1 VTSDYEPTDY
11 EPTDTMTPA
20 PFTSAPASRES
31 RLGQHLRHELV
42 QPDLMTQRRLG
53 QAKSS
58 DIDVLLTT
66 EGTYPFVTGGVSTW
80 AHQLISG
87 LSEKRFV
94 VYAVVANTNMAV
106 CYESPPN
113 LVDVVHMPMWGTE
126 DNAEFNPRPGWV
138 TRHLRRPGKLFDTS
152 FLPAYRQLVVAFAL
166 GEGGPDDLVAALCA
180 LSEYAEHFSLRL
192 ALRDGRTW
200 RLFRDTLA
208 AHPLYRRLSTYEA
221 IDLARSVYRYLTPLD
236 YPADLPQVVHAS
248 AAAFC
253 AIPAVVLRERWGVPF
268 LLTEHG
274 VYYRER
280 LLTLGRHNSSSPY
293 RVFLSNFYAAVVAMA
308 YSRADLVS
316 PVARFNASW
325 EIRLGVDEAKIHP
338 MPNGVDPARFPNDR
352 PAGSGTDPLTLVAV
366 ARLERLKDIHTLLRA
381 FAIIR
386 TRVPGIRL
394 RIHGPESDAGYAKSC
409 YALAEQLALGES
421 CVFEGPTA
429 DVGKAL
435 NDGDI
440 AVLSSISE
448 GFPFAAVEALMAGR
462 PMVATEV
469 GGVPEV
475 VIPPYGRLVPPGRPA
490 ELADA
495 ICSMAAD
502 RKGLARLGELG
513 RGAMLGSYTLQV
525 FLDGHRALYDEVRA
539 RALAT

>member
-1 VTSDYEPTDY
+1 MTTSL
-11 EPTDTMTPA
+11 
-20 PFTSAPASRES
+20 SAPSPAGGEGRP
-31 RLGQHLRHELV
+31 GQNRQRDRV
-42 QPDLMTQRRLG
+42 QPYRRAQRRPG
-53 QAKSS
+53 HGNSS

-80 AHQLISG
+80 AHQLITG

-94 VYAVVANTNMAV
+94 VYAVVANANMAV
-106 CYESPPN
+106 RYELPPN
-113 LVDVVHMPMWGTE
+113 LAHVVHVPLWGTE

-138 TRHLRRPGKLFDTS
+138 TRRLRRPGKRFDAT
-152 FLPAYRQLVVAFAL
+152 FLPAYHQLVVSVAL
-166 GEGGPDDLVAALCA
+166 GEGGPDDLVAALCTLA
-180 LSEYAEHFSLRL
+180 EYAEHFSLRL
-192 ALRDGRTW
+192 AMRDGRTW

-208 AHPLYRRLSTYEA
+208 AHPLYRSLSTYEA
-221 IDLARSVYRYLTPLD
+221 IDLARSVYRYLAPLD
-236 YPADLPQVVHAS
+236 YPPDLPQVVHAS

-280 LLTLGRHNSSSPY
+280 LLALGRNDTSSPY

-325 EIRLGVDEAKIHP
+325 EMRLGVDEAKIHP
-338 MPNGVDPARFPNDR
+338 MPNGVDPVRFPVDR
-352 PAGSGTDPLTLVAV
+352 PAGSGTGPLTLVAV

-386 TRVPGIRL
+386 TRIPGIRL

-435 NDGDI
+435 NEGDI

-475 VIPPYGRLVPPGRPA
+475 VLPPYGRLVAPGRPTD
-490 ELADA
+490 LADA

-502 RKGLARLGELG
+502 RNGLARLGELG
-513 RGAMLGSYTLQV
+513 RQAMLASFTLEV